1 MPNARI
7 TPSVPSYVLIEPTS
21 ICNMRCP
28 MCFQSDKS
36 FTKKPFMGI
45 MSIDLAK
52 NILGWIPKINRN
64 EGLKLT
70 YEYFCSLSK
79 KELNLKEHQN
89 FKSYNKF

>member
-1 MPNARI
+1 M
-7 TPSVPSYVLIEPTS
+7 TPKEKNL
-21 ICNMRCP
+21 
-28 MCFQSDKS
+28 D
-36 FTKKPFMGI
+36 
-45 MSIDLAK
+45 IDLAK
-52 NILGWIPKINRN
+52 NILGWIPKVNRN